1 MSRFRQS
8 HSLKRMSVST
18 SYLNLISVLNPWIFG
33 DALFAL
39 KSQKLQFSNIQKRL
53 DILKNATCREGYMN
67 IWRCGR
73 DWIRSGRDLM
83 GARKDKPKRYLAHQF
98 QEMDLIWNSILCAQA
113 CPFVTWPQD
122 SSRKEISCLLCLVAA
137 HKMAHRL
144 FRFGRWHA
152 TRAVFWSSLPGSRVC
167 RVDVLQQLHILV
179 VVMMSP

>member
-8 HSLKRMSVST
+8 HSFKRMSVST
-18 SYLNLISVLNPWIFG
+18 SYLNLIAVLNPWIFG

-39 KSQKLQFSNIQKRL
+39 KFQKLQFSNIQKRL

-83 GARKDKPKRYLAHQF
+83 GAPKDKPKTYLAHQF
-98 QEMDLIWNSILCAQA
+98 PEMDLIWNSISGAQA

-122 SSRKEISCLLCLVAA
+122 SNRNEKKNNNKLAPDTFSFFFNFFLYIYFFIFVSYLACCA
-137 HKMAHRL
+137 
-144 FRFGRWHA
+144 
-152 TRAVFWSSLPGSRVC
+152 
-167 RVDVLQQLHILV
+167 
-179 VVMMSP
+179 